1 MAVAT
6 KTTSRVVRAAAAR
19 CAARARLTSPSPRF
33 ASSFI
38 PHLEPK
44 PKRGIKI
51 GYVFAAFAALGIGAT
66 SMGLWQYYQSFTAY
80 PDTSSHPVRSKLR
93 AALRLQQSGD
103 YARAS
108 AVFQQ
113 AYDLALDLFRTGQL
127 APEQD
132 EALLRLSGIAVRWG
146 GLWEEAG
153 DLARAV
159 EVYDTGFQ
167 PVAAAVE
174 GFTKGDGPGQ
184 RGTAA
189 PTRKQVQRGAGIA
202 MKLGDL
208 WVQRGAGT
216 DPNSEATAEAERYY
230 SWAVQELMRLN
241 LTDKQRD
248 QVKAQ
253 LSAQDEPLAAPT
265 PSSTSA
271 TSDGEA
277 DLKLPSWVGEVEL
290 VAAMERLGDLYSRTG
305 KIEYAQPLLQQAIA
319 ILLPPPPKEG
329 PRPPLPPIPQRCHAA
344 TLMNNLSSALVSAF
358 SPSNAAIEASAK
370 WAKQSLIVAN
380 GCRREAAHKRGDKS
394 KDKTMQVPLAEKEER
409 ECELTAIVSSYNL
422 GKLCE
427 MAKDP
432 AEAEQ
437 WFVQSGRHAESLG
450 LRDAVVQSDEAI
462 RRLKRSPDTR

>member
-1 MAVAT
+1 MATRAIAKGAQTARPALRPRLVPAT
-6 KTTSRVVRAAAAR
+6 APR
-19 CAARARLTSPSPRF
+19 RF
-33 ASSFI
+33 ASSYI

-51 GYVFAAFAALGIGAT
+51 GYVFATFVALGIGAT

-80 PDTSSHPVRSKLR
+80 PDSSSHPIRSKLR

-108 AVFQQ
+108 AVFEQ
-113 AYDLALDLFRTGQL
+113 AYQLALDLFQTGQL
-127 APEQD
+127 APGPE

-159 EVYDTGFQ
+159 EIYDTGFQ
-167 PVAAAVE
+167 PVAAAID
-174 GFTKGDGPGQ
+174 GFTKNGQ
-184 RGTAA
+184 GVA

-208 WVQRGAGT
+208 WVQRGGGSS
-216 DPNSEATAEAERYY
+216 PNSEAISEAERYY

-241 LTDKQRD
+241 LTDKQREK
-248 QVKAQ
+248 VKAQ
-253 LSAQDEPLAAPT
+253 LSAQEEPLKVPAP
-265 PSSTSA
+265 A
-271 TSDGEA
+271 GVVDEDDA
-277 DLKLPSWVGEVEL
+277 DLKLPGWVGEVEL

-319 ILLPPPPKEG
+319 ILIPPPPKEG

-344 TLMNNLSSALVSAF
+344 TLMNNLSSALVSAP
-358 SPSNAAIEASAK
+358 SPSKAAIEASAK
-370 WAKQSLIVAN
+370 WAKQSLVVAN

-394 KDKTMQVPLAEKEER
+394 KDKSMQVPLAEKEER

-432 AEAEQ
+432 VEAEQ

-450 LRDAVVQSDEAI
+450 LQDAVVQSNEAI
-462 RRLKRSPDTR
+462 RRLKRPAGTQ